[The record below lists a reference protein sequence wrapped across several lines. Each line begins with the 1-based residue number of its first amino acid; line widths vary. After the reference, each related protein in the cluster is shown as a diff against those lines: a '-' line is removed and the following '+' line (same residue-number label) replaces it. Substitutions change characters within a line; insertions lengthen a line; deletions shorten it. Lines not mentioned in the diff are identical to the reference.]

1 MLVTSE
7 GCELYLLTPTAFGFR
22 EGEELAFAE
31 VQEVRLGGGE
41 FGKVQMV
48 RWRGGGRGAGGA
60 QLALAGWR
68 LVVGGWS
75 ARTLVCRCRGCGAG
89 SWWAVW
95 VAQGPYH

>member
-48 RWRGGGRGAGGA
+48 RWRGGG
-60 QLALAGWR
+60 
-68 LVVGGWS
+68 
-75 ARTLVCRCRGCGAG
+75 
-89 SWWAVW
+89 
-95 VAQGPYH
+95 